1 MTDERVITTR
11 RTIQQI
17 VHCAEEALGVIE
29 REEDIRC
36 AIDDLNQARELID
49 TAQDPRPEG
58 HGEGTDRTKG
68 VTAQSRIAHAS
79 AGDGGATLDF
89 PAGFGAGLSPSAP
102 SSTSG

>member
-49 TAQDPRPEG
+49 TALRKIRDQRDTERG
-58 HGEGTDRTKG
+58 
-68 VTAQSRIAHAS
+68 RIARKE
-79 AGDGGATLDF
+79 
-89 PAGFGAGLSPSAP
+89 
-102 SSTSG
+102 